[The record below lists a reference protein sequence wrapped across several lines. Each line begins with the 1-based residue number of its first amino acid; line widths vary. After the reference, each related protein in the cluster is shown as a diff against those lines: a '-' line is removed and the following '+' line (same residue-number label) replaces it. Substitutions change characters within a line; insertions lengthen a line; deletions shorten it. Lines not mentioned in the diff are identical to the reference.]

1 MNFPEETLNFMEP
14 KVHVSPPSAHELFR
28 QKNRTNESKT
38 ESIPK
43 TLSPITNLN
52 IEKSKAQKS
61 NITFD
66 LECKLHNFSPQSIE
80 KPSQPKPTKINSK
93 YILNSL
99 TIQRGIMDKRRA

>member
-1 MNFPEETLNFMEP
+1 MNFPEGTLNFMDP
-14 KVHVSPPSAHELFR
+14 KVHLSRLSPHELLKK
-28 QKNRTNESKT
+28 KNRKNESTT

-43 TLSPITNLN
+43 TLSPIINLN
-52 IEKSKAQKS
+52 IEKPKAQKS